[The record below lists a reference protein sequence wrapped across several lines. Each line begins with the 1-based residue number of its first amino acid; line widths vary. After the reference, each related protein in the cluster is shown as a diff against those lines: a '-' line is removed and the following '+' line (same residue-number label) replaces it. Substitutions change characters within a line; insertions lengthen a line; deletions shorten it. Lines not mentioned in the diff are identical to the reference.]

1 VAAPAPPESLP
12 HQEPTP
18 SAPLAVAAPSI
29 AERRLANGLRVIVA
43 RTNAAPLVSAELSV
57 PAGAATD
64 TKAGTSAMLASLMT
78 EGAGT
83 RSADQIASAVEAAG
97 GALSAGAGYDQSRV
111 TLTVLSKEFAA
122 VLPIMADVVERPTL
136 ASDELER
143 KRAQKLNELQVAMS
157 QPGAIT
163 GMAASRVVFGDGRY
177 GSGSGGTI
185 ASVKSL
191 TREDMV
197 AAHRD
202 LYRPE
207 GAVLVITGDIAPERA
222 FALAEQTFGAWRA
235 TGPARATGAAVSPA
249 AASVTVIDL
258 PGAGQASVAIVS
270 PSIKRSDPDFYKVE
284 VANGILGGGYS
295 ARLNEEIRVKRGLSY
310 GAGSRVDERRDA
322 GVFLAS
328 AQTKNESAAEVA
340 QLLVDEAKQL
350 SSAPIAPEELEPRK
364 AALIG
369 GFGRQVETSAG
380 LANLLTDYA
389 IFGVPLAEIGRF
401 TDKTQAVTPAEARA
415 GASELFDQS
424 RLSLIVVGDA
434 KLFADK
440 LKAKFP
446 NAVIIP
452 AAQLDLDRAD
462 LTKPR

>member
-1 VAAPAPPESLP
+1 
-12 HQEPTP
+12 
-18 SAPLAVAAPSI
+18 
-29 AERRLANGLRVIVA
+29 
-43 RTNAAPLVSAELSV
+43 
-57 PAGAATD
+57 
-64 TKAGTSAMLASLMT
+64 
-78 EGAGT
+78 
-83 RSADQIASAVEAAG
+83 
-97 GALSAGAGYDQSRV
+97 
-111 TLTVLSKEFAA
+111 
-122 VLPIMADVVERPTL
+122 
-136 ASDELER
+136 
-143 KRAQKLNELQVAMS
+143 
-157 QPGAIT
+157 
-163 GMAASRVVFGDGRY
+163 
-177 GSGSGGTI
+177 
-185 ASVKSL
+185 
-191 TREDMV
+191 
-197 AAHRD
+197 
-202 LYRPE
+202 
-207 GAVLVITGDIAPERA
+207 
-222 FALAEQTFGAWRA
+222 
-235 TGPARATGAAVSPA
+235 VSPA